1 MASIPEVLKYQ
12 ADLAGVLEVLKYQ
25 ANLAGV
31 PDALIFFCFFSS
43 IKGRKEG
50 NETPH
55 KKALPDAR

>member
-12 ADLAGVLEVLKYQ
+12 ANLAGVPKVLKYQ

-50 NETPH
+50 SQSP
-55 KKALPDAR
+55 